1 MPNDTHT
8 ATGPTPNSTHTLS
21 RHDYLADEVYEVERA
36 RLFHGGWML
45 AARADRLQRGNRQ
58 VVELA
63 GESVLLTRDLDGALH
78 ALANVCRHR
87 GARLCEQHSDSGQGS
102 LMCPYHAWTYA
113 LDGRLIATPHLD
125 DSDVDKSTLP
135 LWQYHVRQ
143 WEGFVF
149 VSLAADPPDFD
160 RWMGEYCADLLALE
174 RYGFGNLVVG
184 ATRTCDI
191 AANWKIVIE
200 NYQECLHCTRVHPE
214 LVELVP
220 LYRTGCVVD
229 HERDD
234 GGVTLARGYSMA
246 DTENTLPLL
255 PGIEGLDASSYYG
268 GTIFPNGFIDVT
280 GTCAI
285 VSTLFPKGPHLTTMT
300 MEFMFAPE
308 VVAAEGFDPSSV
320 VDFNVLVADQD
331 NVVCES
337 VHRGVSSRAFDH
349 GVLTPK
355 DALVIDFTQRYLAAR
370 GPLS

>member
-8 ATGPTPNSTHTLS
+8 ANGPTPNSTHTLT
-21 RHDYLADEVYEVERA
+21 RHDYLSDEVYEVERA

-160 RWMGEYCADLLALE
+160 QWMGEYCADLLALE

-220 LYRTGCVVD
+220 LYRTGWVVD
-229 HERDD
+229 HERSD

-246 DTENTLPLL
+246 ETENMLPLL
-255 PGIEGLDASSYYG
+255 PGIEGVDASSYYG

-300 MEFMFAPE
+300 MEFMFAPD

-320 VDFNVLVADQD
+320 IDFNVLVADQD

-355 DALVIDFTQRYLAAR
+355 DSLVIDFTQRYLAAR